1 MTLKAR
7 EGYFVRNAEVETALL
22 YMAYNM
28 RRAINMVGVSQMMA
42 ALT

>member
-7 EGYFVRNAEVETALL
+7 EGYFVRNAEAEL